1 VVFTWDEF
9 QEKQSYPVFCSP
21 GSTRN
26 PLVVPSQAEL
36 RSNWTFDCENVYISE
51 VKGADGTQV
60 APRGLTG
67 NRLDK
72 QISDLNLA
80 NSSYNVYIDQVLR
93 ALPIFGEQEEGLVIS
108 DRVGPSSVKG
118 IRVNRYETE
127 LNLLDASYR
136 ANYPN
141 TSVATLKGVGVPRD
155 GVAYFG
161 YTTAFNTYFSKPNY
175 LYGDYSFF
183 LDAQTGLECVLD
195 NSNPASL
202 RPDLFPSCSGNSIEV
217 WRCYDDSVVPP
228 VRLEGPDCVRQDSDE
243 MGAEGS
249 SKAASTA
256 ERYDTYLNIE
266 KASGKTLDAHKRL
279 SVSFQSFIQPY
290 AYLQSANPAA
300 PKPVVAPASNILSRG
315 MPLTVTEE
323 QVMTAVIP
331 QYWQDVTATITDD
344 QVDDLNAVLTMKNVV
359 GVLLVLFPI
368 LGFLMVLSFGFM
380 LIQANRAEQVH
391 PQPNTTLYT
400 LHSTLYTLR
409 STLYTLHPTPY
420 TLEPTHP

>member
-1 VVFTWDEF
+1 MVFNWDEF
-9 QEKQSYPVFCSP
+9 ELKTSYPVFCVNDT
-21 GSTRN
+21 TRN
-26 PLVVPSQAEL
+26 PSVVPSQAEL
-36 RSNWTFDCENVYISE
+36 RSDWRNLCENVFVAE

-93 ALPIFGEQEEGLVIS
+93 ALPIFAEQEEGLVIS
-108 DRVGPSSVKG
+108 NRVGPSSVKG
-118 IRVNRYETE
+118 LRVNRYETE

-136 ANYPN
+136 ANYPD
-141 TSVATLKGVGVPRD
+141 TPPATFQGVGVPRD

-161 YTTAFNTYFSKPNY
+161 YTTAFNSYFSKPNY
-175 LYGDYSFF
+175 LYGDYPFF
-183 LDAQTGLECVLD
+183 LDAQTGLACDLD
-195 NSNPASL
+195 DSNPASL
-202 RPDLFPSCSGNSIEV
+202 RPDFFPSCSGNSIEV

-290 AYLQSANPAA
+290 AFLEGSG
-300 PKPVVAPASNILSRG
+300 VVAPASNILSRG

-331 QYWQDVTATITDD
+331 QYWQDETATITDD
-344 QVDDLNAVLTMKNVV
+344 QVDDLNAVLGVKHAA

-380 LIQANRAEQVH
+380 LVQANRAEQV
-391 PQPNTTLYT
+391 PYTPYT
-400 LHSTLYTLR
+400 LHPTTPYTLPPYHP
-409 STLYTLHPTPY
+409 TPYTLHPTPY
-420 TLEPTHP
+420 TLNQKP